1 MFSSSVHDK
10 IQRLGAEE
18 EPQWHWQM
26 KAQAVDL
33 RQTKMLQTNHDG
45 LQERNIQHMET
56 WEANHDGPRGVHQD
70 DISHK
75 APRLQWVWKS
85 SEAKVYSE
93 FSSFYWFCW

>member
-18 EPQWHWQM
+18 EQQWHWQM

-56 WEANHDGPRGVHQD
+56 SEANHDGPRRVHQD

-75 APRLQWVWKS
+75 APQLQWVWKS